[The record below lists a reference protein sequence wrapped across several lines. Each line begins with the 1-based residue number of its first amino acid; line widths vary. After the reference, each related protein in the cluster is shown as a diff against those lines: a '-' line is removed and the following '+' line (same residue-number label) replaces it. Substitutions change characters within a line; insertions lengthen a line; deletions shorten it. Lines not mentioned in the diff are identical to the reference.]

1 MTDSPSATTASG
13 FASLGGASLD
23 RLDRTLQ
30 HVEFTTAVIGG
41 VIIFGMMLLGVAEI
55 FLRKTFNS
63 PLYGQLDLIE
73 LTMVSYAILTVSYC
87 YRKAGHVRVDIL
99 AGRFTGRTHWL
110 AEFMAIVV
118 TLLLML
124 VLLPG
129 AWHYFQNAYLI
140 GDSTIN
146 TGWPTWPSKL
156 ACVVGFVIFLVRLVL
171 DLWAHARMVMHPD
184 GEPVAIPTPSHI
196 IDEVE

>member
-1 MTDSPSATTASG
+1 MTDRPSVTTVTG
-13 FASLGGASLD
+13 FKSLGGVSLD

-41 VIIFGMMLLGVAEI
+41 VVIFGMMLLGVAEI
-55 FLRKTFNS
+55 FLRKVFNS

-73 LTMVSYAILTVSYC
+73 LIMVSYAILTVSYC

-99 AGRFTGRTHWL
+99 ASRFTGRTHWL
-110 AEFMAIVV
+110 AEFIAILV

-129 AWHYFQNAYLI
+129 AWQYFQNAYLI

-156 ACVVGFVIFLVRLVL
+156 ACVVGFVIFLVRLLL

-184 GEPVAIPTPSHI
+184 GAQVAIPTPSHM